1 MIKKILKYTAAFIAS
16 FLILIVAAYFAYPY
30 INEDDIPEGE
40 MGMDVVEQLR
50 EEVEAEEAAQDSIEV
65 DPLTVMENKYQG
77 KIDSLY
83 VVMEEME
90 AHYKEELADKKEV
103 ELSKDMEDV
112 TRALLNLDER
122 VVAPI
127 VNQLEDDQLIKLYRA
142 GSNMQRE
149 RLLGS
154 LDPDKASNI
163 LRQVIL

>member
-30 INEDDIPEGE
+30 INEDDIPEGG